1 MVPPLPHPTFAP
13 TTIPMQTHHARTTI
27 TAALP
32 YTNGPVHIGHL
43 AGVYLPADIYA
54 RFLRLT
60 GKPVL
65 FVCGSDEHGVP
76 ITIRAAAEGLT
87 PQQVVDKYHA
97 IIKESFSAIGISTD
111 IYHRTSSPLHH
122 QVASQFFTTLHD
134 GGELEQA
141 TAPQYFDPEVGKF
154 LADRYIEGTCP
165 NCAFERAYGDQCE
178 NCGTSLSP
186 EKLINPRSKLSGAT
200 PVLKD
205 ATHWYFPLNRW
216 QEWLSQHILE
226 DHKDDWRPNVLGQ
239 CRSWLTQGLEPRA
252 VTRDLD
258 WGVPVP
264 LNAAEGGE
272 GKVLYVWFDAP
283 IGYIS
288 ATQAWANEHNQD
300 WEQWWKTGQND
311 KQGTPRLLHFIG
323 KDNIVFH
330 CIMFP
335 AMLQAHNRAL
345 GLKEGE
351 AGAYVGVDNVPAN
364 EFLNLEGQKI
374 STSRNWAVW
383 LHEYLEELPGRED
396 ELRYVLCA
404 TAPETKDNDFT
415 WADYQNRVNGELV
428 AVLGNF
434 VNRAVTLVHKWHGG
448 HVPAA
453 HLSHEDKAFLSE
465 VAAQPAKI
473 AEAIEGFRFREALQ
487 SLMEMARLGNRYL
500 AEHEPWKLIKT
511 DASRADA
518 VLVAALQASAMIGLA
533 ARPFM
538 PAMAE
543 KLCRILRLE
552 AGALPWLAC
561 TASDH
566 LEEGLLLGPAELL
579 FQKVEDETVAAQ
591 RAKLKAMAAAALAAT
606 EASSEAKIEPSKP
619 LQPLITY
626 DDFAKLDLRV
636 GVIVAAEK
644 VKGADK
650 LLKLTLNSSDLDDA
664 GAPRDRIVVSGIAEH
679 FAPEAIIGQQVVV
692 LANLAP
698 RKLRGIESE
707 GMILMA
713 ETANGGLAFVAPSE
727 LVLPGAGV
735 R

>member
-1 MVPPLPHPTFAP
+1 
-13 TTIPMQTHHARTTI
+13 
-27 TAALP
+27 
-32 YTNGPVHIGHL
+32 
-43 AGVYLPADIYA
+43 
-54 RFLRLT
+54 
-60 GKPVL
+60 
-65 FVCGSDEHGVP
+65 
-76 ITIRAAAEGLT
+76 
-87 PQQVVDKYHA
+87 
-97 IIKESFSAIGISTD
+97 
-111 IYHRTSSPLHH
+111 
-122 QVASQFFTTLHD
+122 
-134 GGELEQA
+134 
-141 TAPQYFDPEVGKF
+141 
-154 LADRYIEGTCP
+154 
-165 NCAFERAYGDQCE
+165 
-178 NCGTSLSP
+178 
-186 EKLINPRSKLSGAT
+186 
-200 PVLKD
+200 
-205 ATHWYFPLNRW
+205 
-216 QEWLSQHILE
+216 
-226 DHKDDWRPNVLGQ
+226 
-239 CRSWLTQGLEPRA
+239 
-252 VTRDLD
+252 
-258 WGVPVP
+258 
-264 LNAAEGGE
+264 
-272 GKVLYVWFDAP
+272 
-283 IGYIS
+283 
-288 ATQAWANEHNQD
+288 
-300 WEQWWKTGQND
+300 
-311 KQGTPRLLHFIG
+311 
-323 KDNIVFH
+323 
-330 CIMFP
+330 MFP

-345 GLKEGE
+345 GLKEGD
-351 AGAYVGVDNVPAN
+351 AGAFVGVDNVPAN

-453 HLSHEDKAFLSE
+453 HLSHEGKAFLSE

-543 KLCRILRLE
+543 KLCRMLKLE
-552 AGALPWLAC
+552 ASALPWLAC

-579 FQKVEDETVAAQ
+579 FQKVEDETVDAQ
-591 RAKLKAMAAAALAAT
+591 RAKLKAMAAAATSPAA
-606 EASSEAKIEPSKP
+606 EESSQDTSNKTHAHKP

-650 LLKLTLNSSDLDDA
+650 LLKLTLNASDLDDA
-664 GAPRDRIVVSGIAEH
+664 GAPRERIVVSGIAEH

-727 LVLPGAGV
+727 VVLPGAGV